1 MTLEIMKTYFGKH
14 VLTVVE
20 SRHSKMFSNDFLIKE
35 LEQNLSSGLEET
47 SEYNQSRK
55 IMWKTFNRYTR
66 LNKCYVQMCK

>member
-1 MTLEIMKTYFGKH
+1 MTLEIMKKYFGKK
-14 VLTVVE
+14 VLTIVE

-47 SEYNQSRK
+47 SEYNQSHK